1 MSDLQLSLLM
11 IGAVVVG
18 AVFFYN
24 WVQERRLRRRLQQ
37 SFGDAHDD
45 VLLKGGPDSTP
56 AADRLEPR
64 LVAGTPSYRHEAPG
78 ASPRAGADAEETAA
92 GFDEVLDYVAEIA
105 AEAAISDALVG
116 ELISRIASCGKPAR
130 ARGFDPQR
138 GGWED
143 IVRGAGGR
151 YTRLRAGLQIVN
163 RAGPVTTAQLAAFY
177 DAIRQCAEKVP
188 AAVECPDAQAALGL
202 ARNLDAFCATVDVAI
217 GVNIIAPESQAFAGT
232 RIRAAAESVGFKLEP
247 DGVFQFR
254 GGGRLA
260 LFTLD
265 NHEPAPF
272 LPESIKG
279 LTTSGI
285 TLLLDV
291 PRVANGGEV
300 LARML
305 NVAKNL
311 ASALGGRLVD
321 DNRATLSD
329 AGVTR
334 IKEQLSSIQA
344 AMAARDV
351 PAGGARAL
359 RLFS

>member
-11 IGAVVVG
+11 IGALVVG
-18 AVFFYN
+18 AVFIYN
-24 WVQERRLRRRLQQ
+24 WIQERRLRRRLRQ
-37 SFGDAHDD
+37 SFGEVHHD
-45 VLLKGGPDSTP
+45 VLLKAGHDATP
-56 AADRLEPR
+56 GDGRLEPQF
-64 LVAGTPSYRHEAPG
+64 VAAEPG
-78 ASPRAGADAEETAA
+78 RAYEVSRAVADDAA
-92 GFDEVLDYVAEIA
+92 GFDEVLDYVAEIS
-105 AEAAISDALVG
+105 AEATIADALVG
-116 ELISRIASCGKPAR
+116 ELISRITSCGKPAH

-163 RAGPVTTAQLAAFY
+163 RAGPVNTAQLATFC
-177 DAIRQCAEKVP
+177 DAIRQCGEKIP
-188 AAVECPDAQAALGL
+188 AAVVECPDAQAGLKL
-202 ARNLDAFCATVDVAI
+202 ARDLDAFCATVDVAI
-217 GVNIIAPESQAFAGT
+217 GVNIIAAEGQAFGGT
-232 RIRAAAESVGFKLEP
+232 RIRAAAEAAGFKLEP
-247 DGVFQFR
+247 DGVFHFR
-254 GGGRLA
+254 GGGRQT

-285 TLLLDV
+285 TLMLDV

-300 LARML
+300 LARMFD
-305 NVAKNL
+305 VAEGL
-311 ASALGGRLVD
+311 AGALDGRLVD
-321 DNRATLSD
+321 DNRAVLSE
-329 AGVTR
+329 AGVGR
-334 IKEQLSSIQA
+334 IKQQLSSIQA

>member
-18 AVFFYN
+18 AVFIYN
-24 WVQERRLRRRLQQ
+24 WVQERGLRRRLQQ
-37 SFGDAHDD
+37 SFGEAHHD
-45 VLLKGGPDSTP
+45 VLLKAGRDATP
-56 AADRLEPR
+56 GDGRLEPQ
-64 LVAGTPSYRHEAPG
+64 LVAGAPAHQPEG
-78 ASPRAGADAEETAA
+78 SHPVADETAA

-105 AEAAISDALVG
+105 AQATISDALVG
-116 ELISRIASCGKPAR
+116 EFVSRIASCGKPAH
-130 ARGFDPQR
+130 ARGFDGKR
-138 GGWED
+138 GAWED

-163 RAGPVTTAQLAAFY
+163 RAGPVNTAQLAAFC
-177 DAIRQCAEKVP
+177 DAVRQCAEKVP
-188 AAVECPDAQAALGL
+188 AATVECPDAQAAIKL
-202 ARNLDAFCATVDVAI
+202 ARDLDAFCATVDVAI
-217 GVNIIAPESQAFAGT
+217 GVNIIAPEGEAFGGT
-232 RIRAAAESVGFKLEP
+232 RIRAAAEAAGFKLEP
-247 DGVFQFR
+247 DGVFHYR
-254 GGGRLA
+254 AGGRQT

-291 PRVANGGEV
+291 PRVPNGGEV
-300 LARML
+300 LARMFG
-305 NVAKNL
+305 VAEIL
-311 ASALGGRLVD
+311 AGALDGRLVD
-321 DNRATLSD
+321 DNRAVLSE
-329 AGVTR
+329 AGVSR
-334 IKEQLSSIQA
+334 ITQQLSSIQA

>member
-18 AVFFYN
+18 AVFLYN
-24 WVQERRLRRRLQQ
+24 WVQERSLRRRLQQ
-37 SFGDAHDD
+37 SFGAAHDD
-45 VLLKGGPDSTP
+45 ILLRGGFDS
-56 AADRLEPR
+56 ALADGRLEPQ
-64 LVAGTPSYRHEAPG
+64 LA
-78 ASPRAGADAEETAA
+78 AGAPAHGPQAEAAMAPADEADA
-92 GFDEVLDYVAEIA
+92 GFDDLLDYVAEIS
-105 AEAAISDALVG
+105 AEAAMSEALVG
-116 ELISRIASCGKPAR
+116 ELVIRISSCGKPAR
-130 ARGFDPQR
+130 ARGLDPQR
-138 GGWED
+138 GEWED

-151 YTRLRAGLQIVN
+151 YSRLRAGLQIVN
-163 RAGPVTTAQLAAFY
+163 RTGAVSVAQLATFV
-177 DAIRQCAEKVP
+177 DAVRQCAEKVR
-188 AAVECPDAQAALGL
+188 AGVECPDPQAALKL
-202 ARNLDAFCATVDVAI
+202 ARELDAFCATVDVAI
-217 GVNIIAPESQAFAGT
+217 GVNIVASEGQTFAGT

-247 DGVFQFR
+247 DGMFHFR
-254 GGGRLA
+254 GGGRQA

-279 LTTSGI
+279 LSTSGI

-305 NVAKNL
+305 NVAENL
-311 ASALGGRLVD
+311 ASAIGGRLVD

-329 AGVTR
+329 AGVSR
-334 IKEQLSSIQA
+334 IREQLSSIQA
-344 AMAARDV
+344 AMTARGV
-351 PAGGARAL
+351 PAGGTRAL

>member
-18 AVFFYN
+18 AVFIYN

-37 SFGDAHDD
+37 SFGEAHDD
-45 VLLKGGPDSTP
+45 ILLKTGLDSTLS
-56 AADRLEPR
+56 DGRLEPQ
-64 LVAGTPSYRHEAPG
+64 LVAGAPEAHPAITPADEA
-78 ASPRAGADAEETAA
+78 AA
-92 GFDEVLDYVAEIA
+92 GFDDLLDYVAEIS
-105 AEAAISDALVG
+105 AEATISEALVG
-116 ELISRIASCGKPAR
+116 ELISRIASCGKPAH
-130 ARGFDPQR
+130 ARGFDAQR

-151 YTRLRAGLQIVN
+151 YSRLRAGLQIVN
-163 RAGPVTTAQLAAFY
+163 RAGPVSTAQLAAFV
-177 DAIRQCAEKVP
+177 DAVRQCAEKAP
-188 AAVECPDAQAALGL
+188 AAAVECPDPQAALKL
-202 ARNLDAFCATVDVAI
+202 ARDLDAFCATVDVAI
-217 GVNIIAPESQAFAGT
+217 GVNIIAPEGQAFAGT

-247 DGVFQFR
+247 DGVFHFR
-254 GGGRLA
+254 GGARLS

-279 LTTSGI
+279 LSTSGI
-285 TLLLDV
+285 TLMLDV
-291 PRVANGGEV
+291 PRVANGEDV

-305 NVAKNL
+305 NVAENL
-311 ASALGGRLVD
+311 ASAIGGRLVD
-321 DNRATLSD
+321 DNRTTLSE
-329 AGVTR
+329 AGVGR
-334 IKEQLSSIQA
+334 IREQLGSIQA

>member
-11 IGAVVVG
+11 IGALVVG
-18 AVFFYN
+18 AVLIYN
-24 WVQERRLRRRLQQ
+24 WVQERSLRRRLQQ
-37 SFGDAHDD
+37 SFGEAHHDI
-45 VLLKGGPDSTP
+45 LLKAGPD
-56 AADRLEPR
+56 AALGDDRLEPQ
-64 LVAGTPSYRHEAPG
+64 LVAGAPAYRPEG
-78 ASPRAGADAEETAA
+78 PRAAADEAAA
-92 GFDEVLDYVAEIA
+92 GFDEVLDYVAEIT
-105 AEAAISDALVG
+105 AEATISDALVG
-116 ELISRIASCGKPAR
+116 ELISRIASCGKPAH
-130 ARGFDPQR
+130 ARGFDPRR
-138 GGWED
+138 GGWEA
-143 IVRGAGGR
+143 IVRGGGR

-163 RAGPVTTAQLAAFY
+163 RAGPVNTAQLAAFY

-188 AAVECPDAQAALGL
+188 SAAVECPDAQAALKL
-202 ARNLDAFCATVDVAI
+202 ARDLDAFCATVDVAI
-217 GVNIIAPESQAFAGT
+217 GVNIIAAEGEAFGGT
-232 RIRAAAESVGFKLEP
+232 RIRAAAEAAGFKLEP
-247 DGVFQFR
+247 DGVFHYRAGARQT
-254 GGGRLA
+254 

-305 NVAKNL
+305 GVAEIL
-311 ASALGGRLVD
+311 AGALDGRLVD
-321 DNRATLSD
+321 DNRAVLSE
-329 AGVTR
+329 AGVSR
-334 IKEQLSSIQA
+334 IKQQLSSIQA